1 MSNTCC
7 QLFLFLKN
15 YLFIFGCAR
24 SSLLHKLFSSR
35 IEQRL
40 LSKLQCMSFS
50 WQWLLFL
57 LARGHVGFSSCGTL
71 VLEHRLSSC
80 GARAQLLYGR
90 WDLSGS
96 GMEPVSPALA
106 GKFFTTESSGKP
118 TLNLLNTITT
128 KQGNTLVWEK
138 ASVHKNRRSMKGAY
152 SRQPPPGYLS
162 LWITL
167 SFFMSSLST
176 HLHALC
182 FLTVAKL

>member
-1 MSNTCC
+1 MDCSMSG
-7 QLFLFLKN
+7 FLVLH
-15 YLFIFGCAR
+15 YLLEFAQVH
-24 SSLLHKLFSSR
+24 S

-138 ASVHKNRRSMKGAY
+138 ASVHKNRRYMKGAY

-162 LWITL
+162 LWITV